1 MPGEISPELLAAV
14 LSRTLEEAA
23 FAFLEPAEAPCNSSV
38 RVIEATLEISGE
50 RRAELRLAVPEVFAA
65 TLAANMLG
73 EEEGGEDVTGDDED
87 AIGELLN
94 MIAGAVAAEVFGRN
108 ARCALG
114 IPRLRRV
121 GLQEHRSAIAGATT
135 VSMADEE
142 GRPVHLA
149 SRWLGAAP

>member
-1 MPGEISPELLAAV
+1 MPGELSPELLATV

-23 FAFLEPAEAPCNSSV
+23 FAFLEPAESVWDSSV
-38 RVIEATLEISGE
+38 RVIEATLEVSGN
-50 RRAELRLAVPEVFAA
+50 RRAELRLAVPEAFAA

-73 EEEGGEDVTGDDED
+73 EEEGGEDLTGDDED

-94 MIAGAVAAEVFGRN
+94 MIAGAVAVEIFGRH
-108 ARCALG
+108 ARCTLG

-121 GLQEHRSAIAGATT
+121 KLQEHRSAIAGATC
-135 VSMADEE
+135 VAMADEE